1 MTDPSHSIAQWI
13 FSSVVSNGTWTAMV
27 NVVKTTFL
35 QHSQQKPKLAID
47 KTQLSAIQ
55 TTYTLKQVSQC
66 HPDPRQIGP
75 TEPVFDV
82 VQHLMSLLTVL
93 RQPLQ
98 PEQTK
103 KPTFEVVSLS
113 LLCRV
118 LLLIGPLSLPPITPL
133 LSTMLLL
140 LPLVSAIFVKLTTTV
155 PTMDNPGP
163 VLPLMKLMFNH
174 LPIRTISHLLNL
186 WIIKTSPLPIQ
197 TSVTWSSTNLLLN
210 HIANEI

>member
-1 MTDPSHSIAQWI
+1 
-13 FSSVVSNGTWTAMV
+13 MV

-103 KPTFEVVSLS
+103 KPTFEVDN
-113 LLCRV
+113 
-118 LLLIGPLSLPPITPL
+118 LPPTEPMDHQNESPTNPNFSNLEFDEPATEPHRQREVGPTL
-133 LSTMLLL
+133 LAGLQS
-140 LPLVSAIFVKLTTTV
+140 
-155 PTMDNPGP
+155 
-163 VLPLMKLMFNH
+163 VLDYY
-174 LPIRTISHLLNL
+174 
-186 WIIKTSPLPIQ
+186 
-197 TSVTWSSTNLLLN
+197 
-210 HIANEI
+210 